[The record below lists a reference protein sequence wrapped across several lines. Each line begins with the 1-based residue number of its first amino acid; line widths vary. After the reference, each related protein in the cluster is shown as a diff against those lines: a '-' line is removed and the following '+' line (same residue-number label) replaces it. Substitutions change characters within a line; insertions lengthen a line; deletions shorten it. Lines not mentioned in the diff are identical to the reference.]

1 MTVSATATAR
11 LSLAL
16 VAACLAAPGALLA
29 HDMVVKPKAAADST
43 VAVQVLL
50 TEAFFTP
57 DVLLP
62 ADAVKLALVS
72 GGTETPVPLAANAT
86 DKVLEGSAKVGDAP
100 GLLVARM
107 SRTRTPRVEEG
118 KAAEPAVLSEATSAA
133 LVNTKPGSAGFDG
146 PTGARLQIIPLA
158 NPADMKVG
166 DELPVKLLFDGKPL
180 PGRLFATYDG
190 FSTREG
196 TFATTAVAEKDGA
209 AFIKITAPGL
219 WVVKASH
226 SQPEAAATHGR
237 YSANTNFVFTIR

>member
-1 MTVSATATAR
+1 MPVSASVVAR

-16 VAACLAAPGALLA
+16 VTACLAAPGALLA
-29 HDMVVKPKAAADST
+29 HDMVVKPKAAAEGT

-62 ADAVKLALVS
+62 VDAVKLALLS
-72 GGTETPVPLAANAT
+72 GGTETPLPLAANAT
-86 DKVLEGSAKVGDAP
+86 DKALEASAKAGDAP
-100 GLLVARM
+100 SLLVARM
-107 SRTRTPRVEEG
+107 SRTRTPRAEEG
-118 KAAEPAVLSEATSAA
+118 KPAEPAILSEATSAA
-133 LVNTKPGSAGFDG
+133 LVNLKPGTAGFDV
-146 PTGARLQIIPLA
+146 PTGARLQIVPLA
-158 NPADMKVG
+158 SPADLKVG

-190 FSTREG
+190 FSAREG

-237 YSANTNFVFTIR
+237 YSATSNLVFTIR